1 MAKLLLPLIK
11 RLGHVRAYRQY
22 LTIQH
27 CTNFCMFSS
36 LHVRVITD
44 QNTIHV
50 LKFFVKSGLSLK
62 ICVLKTRHCRRIGIL
77 FTSSVIHV
85 PVSFLKQ
92 LKQYRMGKIQCG
104 LCKTV
109 VWNSNWMY
117 VPLSIFNLTLIQ
129 WWEQFQIINK
139 LVRSKFMRLYHLDLL
154 LVHIYVHI
162 AALEWVRFWPNVPD
176 LTHNFLYPNFPG
188 LRCNE
193 FQIY

>member
-1 MAKLLLPLIK
+1 MAKLRLPLIK

-92 LKQYRMGKIQCG
+92 LKQYRMGTIQCG

-117 VPLSIFNLTLIQ
+117 VPLSIFNLTSIQ
-129 WWEQFQIINK
+129 WWEQFQIHK
-139 LVRSKFMRLYHLDLL
+139 QARPLK
-154 LVHIYVHI
+154 IYE
-162 AALEWVRFWPNVPD
+162 ALSLGPATCTYICPYSCSWMSPV
-176 LTHNFLYPNFPG
+176 LA
-188 LRCNE
+188 
-193 FQIY
+193 